1 MTHKGEL
8 PGKPAVA
15 YIGNELST
23 CGYSNT
29 SKLSGQSEYDMAEK
43 QWASKRLVCN
53 LVTQEKYELAAYVV
67 LGARSVF
74 EMYSSWISAT
84 VSKSHDLSETVR
96 RRELENILEM
106 AKDEI
111 KDHRK
116 WQEEVLSSLP
126 RKGDALGLTG
136 PLRLAFADAS
146 DARKKL
152 LQQVMLAHGEMNQQ
166 FGDSV
171 AEASLHTAT

>member
-1 MTHKGEL
+1 M
-8 PGKPAVA
+8 VA
-15 YIGNELST
+15 YLGNELST
-23 CGYSNT
+23 CGPQDAA
-29 SKLSGQSEYDMAEK
+29 KRSGQSEYKMAEK

-67 LGARSVF
+67 LGAKSVF
-74 EMYSSWISAT
+74 DMYSRWISET
-84 VSKSHDLSETVR
+84 VSKSGDLSETMR

-136 PLRLAFADAS
+136 PLRLAFVDAS
-146 DARKKL
+146 DARKRL
-152 LQQVMLAHGEMNQQ
+152 LQQVMLAHGEMSQQ
-166 FGDSV
+166 FGDPI
-171 AEASLHTAT
+171 AEATLNTAT